1 MTDVI
6 PLREEATD
14 FDQLDARTMANVQR
28 GLRIIKER
36 DPVIALDEVPSL
48 LIDSEPMA
56 DMFAMM
62 KRVAPTRASV
72 LIIGETGTGK
82 EVIAQNIHQLS
93 KLAEKPFIAVN
104 CGAIP
109 ASLIEAELFG
119 HERGSFTGAIRNHK
133 GVFERAAGGTLFL
146 DEVTEMP
153 PEMQVKLLRALET
166 GRFYR
171 VGGDEEIRSTCR
183 ILAATNRNPDQAVGD
198 GVLRADLL
206 YRLAVFPL
214 RVPSLRARGKDIE
227 LLANKFVDDLNAES
241 GDHKSLSASAR
252 KYLYEHNW
260 PGNVRELKNAIYQ
273 AHILAD
279 TEINLRALK
288 PPRQVPQCDR
298 DQIAVRI
305 GTPIAA
311 MERELIA
318 ATLER
323 CEGNKRQAA
332 KLLGVSLKT
341 LYNRLNDYARF
352 TRTSGHPEPSFSAG
366 RYTGA
371 PSVPAWAGA

>member
-6 PLREEATD
+6 PLRDEATD
-14 FDQLDARTMANVQR
+14 FECLDARTMNNFQR

-36 DPVIALDEVPSL
+36 DPVAVVDDVPPL

-56 DMFAMM
+56 AMFTMVR
-62 KRVAPTRASV
+62 RVAPTRASV

-82 EVIAQNIHQLS
+82 EVIAQHIHRLS
-93 KLAEKPFIAVN
+93 KLADKPFIAVN

-109 ASLIEAELFG
+109 SNLIEAELFG
-119 HERGSFTGAIRNHK
+119 HERGSFTGAIRSHK

-146 DEVTEMP
+146 DEVTEMA

-166 GRFYR
+166 GRFFR
-171 VGGDEEIRSTCR
+171 VGGDEEIRSSCR
-183 ILAATNRNPDQAVGD
+183 VVAATNRNPEQAVSD

-214 RVPSLRARGKDIE
+214 RVPSLRARGADIE
-227 LLANKFVDDLNAES
+227 LLADKFVADLNAES
-241 GDHKSLSASAR
+241 GEHKSLSASAR
-252 KYLYEHNW
+252 KYLYEHSW
-260 PGNVRELKNAIYQ
+260 PGNVRELKNAIHQ
-273 AHILAD
+273 AYIMAD
-279 TEINLRALK
+279 NELHVRAH
-288 PPRQVPQCDR
+288 VPTRHTSRCDM
-298 DQIAVRI
+298 DQITVRI
-305 GTPIAA
+305 GTSIAT
-311 MERELIA
+311 MERDLIT

-352 TRTSGHPEPSFSAG
+352 TRTLAQAEPSFPAEHYP
-366 RYTGA
+366 RA
-371 PSVPAWAGA
+371 PRVPERGGL